1 VRGHDLRRLVT
12 IGSAAIACIAPAVS
26 VANPTI
32 TASGQLAG
40 KTQISFGCPGP
51 VQEGTPGCNPW
62 RAFAHARFS
71 LAGHSASGDPIAGT
85 RRLVTSDARGHFAL
99 RLPVGSYLITP
110 LPQRHTHGGTR
121 LTVRVRAGESTT
133 TLVRFIGFPQ
143 ME

>member
-1 VRGHDLRRLVT
+1 MRRLVT
-12 IGSAAIACIAPAVS
+12 IGIASIACIGPAVS
-26 VANPTI
+26 VGNP
-32 TASGQLAG
+32 AVRLSGQLVG

-85 RRLVTSDARGHFAL
+85 RRLVTSDARGRFAL
-99 RLPVGSYLITP
+99 RLPVGGYLITP
-110 LPQRHTHGGTR
+110 LPQRNTHGGTR
-121 LTVRVRAGESTT
+121 LTVQVRASESIT

>member
-1 VRGHDLRRLVT
+1 LRRLVT
-12 IGSAAIACIAPAVS
+12 IGIAAIACIGPVVS

-32 TASGQLAG
+32 TGSGQLAG

-51 VQEGTPGCNPW
+51 VREGTPGCNPW

-71 LAGHSASGDPIAGT
+71 LARYSASGDPIPGT
-85 RRLVTSDARGHFAL
+85 RRIVTSDARGRFAF
-99 RLPVGSYLITP
+99 RLPAGAYLLTP

-121 LTVRVRAGESTT
+121 LTVRLRAGDSATR
-133 TLVRFIGFPQ
+133 LVRFIGFPQ

>member
-1 VRGHDLRRLVT
+1 LRRLVT
-12 IGSAAIACIAPAVS
+12 IGIASIAYFGPAVS
-26 VANPTI
+26 VGNPAVTL
-32 TASGQLAG
+32 SGQLAG

-62 RAFAHARFS
+62 RAFAHARLS
-71 LAGHSASGDPIAGT
+71 LAQRSASGDPIAGT
-85 RRLVTSDARGHFAL
+85 RRIVRSDARGRFAL

-110 LPQRHTHGGTR
+110 LPQRNTHGGTR
-121 LTVRVRAGESTT
+121 LTVQVRAGESTT